1 MFLNLRTN
9 TMISSIDH
17 LIIAVKDINDAEENY
32 RKIFGMEPV
41 WKGEHKA
48 LGTANVIFNF
58 KNTYC
63 ELLSANGDGIGAA
76 LVNGAIEEQ
85 GDGLIGVVLGTN
97 NIEESF
103 STLKKSGYLV
113 TEPTEGEGIDNKTQ
127 KIRKW
132 KNLFLPPELTRGIF
146 SFIIE
151 HSEGVLPSLNKYP
164 EATINKLDHL
174 VINTNDANGFIN
186 IYKDVFNIRLALDK
200 VIEHWK
206 SRMLFFRVNKTTIEV
221 IERKNEDDSQ
231 DSLWGL
237 AWEVESIEE
246 AYKRLISEGV
256 DVTPIKEGLKE
267 NTLVATIKSH
277 THNVPTLLIEHT

>member
-1 MFLNLRTN
+1 
-9 TMISSIDH
+9 MISSIDH
-17 LIIAVKDINDAEENY
+17 LIIAVKDIHDAEENY

-85 GDGLIGVVLGTN
+85 GDGLIGAVLGTN

-103 STLKKSGYLV
+103 STLKKSGYFV

-151 HSEGVLPSLNKYP
+151 HSEGALPSLNKYP
-164 EATINKLDHL
+164 KATINKLDHL

-186 IYKDVFNIRLALDK
+186 IYKDIFNIRLALDK

>member
-1 MFLNLRTN
+1 
-9 TMISSIDH
+9 MISSIDH
-17 LIIAVKDINDAEENY
+17 LIIAVKDIHDAEENY

-58 KNTYC
+58 KNTYF
-63 ELLSANGDGIGAA
+63 ELLSANGDGLGAA

-85 GDGLIGVVLGTN
+85 GDGLIGVVFGTN

-151 HSEGVLPSLNKYP
+151 HSEGELPSLNKYP
-164 EATINKLDHL
+164 KATINKLDHL

>member
-1 MFLNLRTN
+1 
-9 TMISSIDH
+9 MISSIDH

-58 KNTYC
+58 KNTYF
-63 ELLSANGDGIGAA
+63 ELLSANGDGLGAA

-85 GDGLIGVVLGTN
+85 GDGLIGVVFGTN

-151 HSEGVLPSLNKYP
+151 HSEEELPSLNKYP
-164 EATINKLDHL
+164 KATINKLDHL

-186 IYKDVFNIRLALDK
+186 IYKDIFNIRLALDK

-277 THNVPTLLIEHT
+277 THNVPTLLIEHI

>member
-1 MFLNLRTN
+1 
-9 TMISSIDH
+9 MISSIDH
-17 LIIAVKDINDAEENY
+17 LIIAVKDIHDAEENY

-63 ELLSANGDGIGAA
+63 ELLSANGDGLGAA

-85 GDGLIGVVLGTN
+85 GDGLIGVVFGTN
-97 NIEESF
+97 NIEEAF

-151 HSEGVLPSLNKYP
+151 HSEGALPSLNKYP
-164 EATINKLDHL
+164 KATINKLDHL

-186 IYKDVFNIRLALDK
+186 IYKDIFNIRLALDK

>member
-1 MFLNLRTN
+1 
-9 TMISSIDH
+9 MISSIDH
-17 LIIAVKDINDAEENY
+17 LIIAVKDIHDAEENY

-63 ELLSANGDGIGAA
+63 ELLSANGDGLGAE
-76 LVNGAIEEQ
+76 LVNSAIEEQ

-113 TEPTEGEGIDNKTQ
+113 TEPTEGEGVDNKTQ

-146 SFIIE
+146 SFNIE
-151 HSEGVLPSLNKYP
+151 HTEGALPSLNKYP
-164 EATINKLDHL
+164 KATINKLDHL

-221 IERKNEDDSQ
+221 IERKNEDDSL

-256 DVTPIKEGLKE
+256 DVTPIKDGLKK

>member
-1 MFLNLRTN
+1 
-9 TMISSIDH
+9 MISSIDH

-58 KNTYC
+58 KNTYF
-63 ELLSANGDGIGAA
+63 ELLSANGDGLGAE
-76 LVNGAIEEQ
+76 LVNSAIEEQ
-85 GDGLIGVVLGTN
+85 GDGLIGVVFGTN

-151 HSEGVLPSLNKYP
+151 HSEGELPSLNKYP
-164 EATINKLDHL
+164 KATINKLDHL

-186 IYKDVFNIRLALDK
+186 IYKDIFNIRLALDK

>member
-1 MFLNLRTN
+1 
-9 TMISSIDH
+9 MISSIDH

-63 ELLSANGDGIGAA
+63 ELLSANGDGLGAA

-85 GDGLIGVVLGTN
+85 GDGLIGVVYGTN

-132 KNLFLPPELTRGIF
+132 KNLFLPPELTRGLF

-151 HSEGVLPSLNKYP
+151 HSEGELPSLNKYSK
-164 EATINKLDHL
+164 ATINKLDHL

-221 IERKNEDDSQ
+221 IERKNEDDSL

-277 THNVPTLLIEHT
+277 THNVPTLLIEHTQ

>member
-1 MFLNLRTN
+1 
-9 TMISSIDH
+9 MISSIDH

-58 KNTYC
+58 KNTYF
-63 ELLSANGDGIGAA
+63 ELLSANGDGLGAA

-85 GDGLIGVVLGTN
+85 GDGLIGVVFGTN

-113 TEPTEGEGIDNKTQ
+113 TEPTDGEGIDNKTQ

-151 HSEGVLPSLNKYP
+151 HSEGELPSLNKYP
-164 EATINKLDHL
+164 KATINKLDHL

-186 IYKDVFNIRLALDK
+186 IYKDIFNIRLALDK
-200 VIEHWK
+200 VVEHWK

>member
-1 MFLNLRTN
+1 
-9 TMISSIDH
+9 MISSIDH
-17 LIIAVKDINDAEENY
+17 LIIAGKDIHDAEENY

-63 ELLSANGDGIGAA
+63 ELLSANGDGLGAE
-76 LVNGAIEEQ
+76 LVNSAIEEQ

-103 STLKKSGYLV
+103 SKLKKSGFLA

-151 HSEGVLPSLNKYP
+151 HTEGALPSLNKYP
-164 EATINKLDHL
+164 KATINKLDHL

-221 IERKNEDDSQ
+221 IERKNEDDSL

-277 THNVPTLLIEHT
+277 THNVPTLLIEHTQ